1 MRQTL
6 KKTNLSP
13 ERVLVHPSARQRRV
27 CCAMEDVLEV
37 YQRRMRTTRS
47 WSALR
52 PASSRCGNG
61 GDDQAPEPDL
71 DATTGG
77 RGLAVSA
84 VMDNLNKTI
93 LDSRATTEAEQPP
106 TATPVATPE
115 PSPTP
120 TAVPMVAPT
129 QASTQQAGG
138 TGTDGGDPQS
148 AERLA
153 PLAPE
158 DADAFLADV
167 SDSERMCLSD
177 NIPSDRMV
185 TLATTPELASEAD
198 REAFIECLEH
208 ETLLRLLLTPVL
220 NATGPLSVESSA
232 CMHSSYADMDL
243 AALMSGVTAE
253 PAGPEAEAAM
263 AQGMVMFFVS
273 LSCLNEAEFQTAS
286 VAMGLAPGEREN
298 FLCVL
303 DEVGGQAALAALLV
317 PSDEFPAEL
326 FEAAFSCQFQM
337 GGPPPS

>member
-1 MRQTL
+1 MNLTL
-6 KKTNLSP
+6 K
-13 ERVLVHPSARQRRV
+13 R
-27 CCAMEDVLEV
+27 
-37 YQRRMRTTRS
+37 
-47 WSALR
+47 ALR
-52 PASSRCGNG
+52 NGLTLALLVCLAGSVIACGNG

-71 DATTGG
+71 DATIVAA
-77 RGLAVSA
+77 AV
-84 VMDNLNKTI
+84 KTI

-115 PSPTP
+115 PNPTP

-185 TLATTPELASEAD
+185 TLATTPELASEGE

-232 CMHSSYADMDL
+232 CMHSSYADTDL

-253 PAGPEAEAAM
+253 PAGPEAEATM